1 MEILSLLAILV
12 PALCALVILADACAA
27 PYGRAALL
35 PRSMAGTGI
44 LLLTVLLVF
53 ALLLALT
60 GAPLVAI
67 VVVTALWAALSLISN
82 IKRRVLGEPLVF
94 SDFALI
100 GALFQQPQFY
110 LSALSAAQIA
120 VLGGG
125 FAILIAGLIGF
136 SSVDLEP
143 RMIGLVLAFVVGGIL
158 GITIRSERGISLAP
172 VPDPEADVMRHGLV
186 PSVIASWHDWLRT
199 KDPEPC
205 QAPSITGQSQQ
216 LVVVVQCESFTD
228 PAEIFSDPTLT
239 LPGLELARQ
248 QAWRSGRL
256 MVPGFGAYTM
266 RTEYGV
272 LFGRGEEMLGS
283 RRFDP
288 FLTARGE
295 VTWALPNRLDPDE
308 WSCSFVHPHD
318 MRFYGRDQLM
328 PDAGFGALIGP
339 DQFDPVAK
347 ESGLY
352 VSDAA
357 IADRIIELA
366 RDGSGAELVYAVTIE
381 NHGPWPAG
389 QSNES
394 SGAAAPYLN
403 LLARS
408 DAMLSRLLEALPK
421 SGRSAI
427 LCFFGDHRPSI
438 PGASEPGADRHTP
451 FVLLR
456 WDEKGKPI
464 PGDGP
469 EESLKPAELHHAI
482 LDAIRLGS
490 AER

>member
-12 PALCALVILADACAA
+12 PALCSLVILADACAA
-27 PYGRAALL
+27 PYGRVALL

-60 GAPLVAI
+60 GAPLVAC
-67 VVVTALWAALSLISN
+67 VVVAALWAALSLISN

-100 GALFQQPQFY
+100 AALFQQPQFY

-125 FAILIAGLIGF
+125 FAALIAGLIGF
-136 SSVDLEP
+136 SSADLEP
-143 RMIGLVLAFVVGGIL
+143 RMIGLVLALVVGGIL
-158 GITIRSERGISLAP
+158 GTTIRSERAITLAP
-172 VPDPEADVMRHGLV
+172 VPDPEADVLHHGLV
-186 PSVIASWHDWLRT
+186 PSLIASWHDWLRT
-199 KDPEPC
+199 KDPAPC
-205 QAPSITGQSQQ
+205 QAPRITGKSQQ
-216 LVVVVQCESFTD
+216 LVVVVQCESFID

-248 QAWRSGRL
+248 QAWLTGRL

-272 LFGRGEEMLGS
+272 LFGRAEETLGA

-288 FLTARGE
+288 FLTAHGE
-295 VTWALPNRLDPDE
+295 VSWALPNRLDPDD
-308 WSCSFVHPHD
+308 WSCRFVHPHD
-318 MRFYGRDQLM
+318 MRFYGRDRLM
-328 PDAGFGALIGP
+328 PLSGFGELLGQ
-339 DQFDPVAK
+339 DRFDPLAAG
-347 ESGLY
+347 SGRY
-352 VSDAA
+352 VPDAA
-357 IADRIIELA
+357 ITDCILDLA
-366 RDGSGAELVYAVTIE
+366 RNGSGADFLYAVTIE

-389 QSNES
+389 QTNDLL
-394 SGAAAPYLN
+394 GAAAPYLK
-403 LLARS
+403 LLGQS
-408 DAMLSRLLEALPK
+408 DAMLARLVNELPRL
-421 SGRSAI
+421 GRPTT

-438 PGASEPGADRHTP
+438 PGASEPGPDRHTP

-456 WDEKGKPI
+456 WDTNGKVLA
-464 PGDGP
+464 GSRA
-469 EESLKPAELHHAI
+469 EEDLTPAELHHAI
-482 LDAIRLGS
+482 LDTIRLGE
-490 AER
+490 AEG